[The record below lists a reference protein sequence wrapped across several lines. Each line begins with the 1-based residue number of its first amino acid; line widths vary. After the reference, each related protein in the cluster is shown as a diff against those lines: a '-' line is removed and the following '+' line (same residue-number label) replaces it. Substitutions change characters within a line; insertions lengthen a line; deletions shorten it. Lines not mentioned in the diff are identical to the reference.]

1 MNKVWTLIKKYSFS
15 VGSLIMTKIPY
26 SYKMLIIEESGYEV
40 QVLSLQFFHKSK
52 TGFKKTFIL
61 KKT

>member
-40 QVLSLQFFHKSK
+40 
-52 TGFKKTFIL
+52 
-61 KKT
+61 